1 MLVSEEY
8 RKTLEDAILSAP
20 DKRPNSKEMIA
31 NIEKLFTNVSNNES
45 KDMMKILDNIMI
57 SKEKKM
63 NIRTNMITTKQKV
76 LQMETKIYD
85 AKK

>member
-1 MLVSEEY
+1 
-8 RKTLEDAILSAP
+8 
-20 DKRPNSKEMIA
+20 MID

-45 KDMMKILDNIMI
+45 KDMMKIMDNIMI

-63 NIRTNMITTKQKV
+63 NIRTNILNSKQKV
-76 LQMETKIYD
+76 LQRETKIYD